1 MTEDAIVLDRVTKSF
16 GEFKAVDDLSLN
28 VAPGEVFGLLGPN
41 GSGKTTTV
49 NLVSGLSRPTAGRV
63 SVLGHDLAIDPAAI
77 RPRLGSVPQETALYE
92 ELSAEANLAFHA
104 DLFDYPRREVAGRIT
119 EVLELVQL
127 ADRRKSAVSTFS
139 GGMKRRLA
147 LARALL
153 HKPDL
158 LYLDEPTLGVDVQ
171 SRRALWDHII
181 DLRREGR
188 TVLLT
193 TNYLEE
199 ANTLCDRVA
208 ILDHGR
214 LVALDTP
221 TALRARYGDTV
232 IELRLEPEADAD
244 LLARLQR
251 LEGVTHVAQEDGT
264 LKVSVEGERSA
275 AAEVVALCADHS
287 RLRGITQREP
297 SLEEIFLRL
306 TGKGLRD

>member
-1 MTEDAIVLDRVTKSF
+1 MTENAIVLDQVTKSF
-16 GEFKAVDDLSLN
+16 GDFKAVDDLSLV
-28 VAPGEVFGLLGPN
+28 VARGEVFGLLGPN

-63 SVLGHDLAIDPAAI
+63 SVLGHDLAVDPAAI

-104 DLFDYPRREVAGRIT
+104 DLFNYPRREVAGRIT

-127 ADRRKSAVSTFS
+127 GDRRKSAVSTFS

-181 DLRREGR
+181 DLRKEGR

-221 TALRARYGDTV
+221 AALRARYGDTV
-232 IELRLEPEADAD
+232 IELKLEPEADAD
-244 LLARLQR
+244 LLARLR
-251 LEGVTHVAQEDGT
+251 KLEGVTHVGQEDGT

-275 AAEVVALCADHS
+275 AAEVVALCANHS
-287 RLRGITQREP
+287 RLRGIAQREP

-306 TGKGLRD
+306 TGKELRD

>member
-1 MTEDAIVLDRVTKSF
+1 MIEDAIVLDRVTKSF
-16 GEFKAVDDLSLN
+16 GDFKAVDDLTLN
-28 VAPGEVFGLLGPN
+28 VSRGEVFGLLGPN

-63 SVLGHDLAIDPAAI
+63 SVLGHDLSVDPAAI

-104 DLFDYPRREVAGRIT
+104 DLFNYPRREVAGRIT
-119 EVLELVQL
+119 EVLELVHL
-127 ADRRKSAVSTFS
+127 GDRRKSAVSTFS

-171 SRRALWDHII
+171 SRRALWDHIVAI
-181 DLRREGR
+181 RKEGR

-221 TALRARYGDTV
+221 AALRARYGDTV
-232 IELRLEPEADAD
+232 IELKLEPEADAD
-244 LLARLQR
+244 LLGRLR
-251 LEGVTHVAQEDGT
+251 KLEGVTHVGQEDGT

-275 AAEVVALCADHS
+275 AAEVVALCAAHS
-287 RLRGITQREP
+287 RLRGIVQREP

-306 TGKGLRD
+306 TGKELRD

>member
-1 MTEDAIVLDRVTKSF
+1 MIEDAIVLDRVTKTF
-16 GEFKAVDDLSLN
+16 GDFKAVDDLTLN
-28 VAPGEVFGLLGPN
+28 VSRGEVFGLLGPN

-49 NLVSGLSRPTAGRV
+49 NLVSGLSQPTAGRV
-63 SVLGHDLAIDPAAI
+63 SVLGHDLAVDPAAI

-127 ADRRKSAVSTFS
+127 GDRRKSAVSTFS

-171 SRRALWDHII
+171 SRRALWDHIVDI
-181 DLRREGR
+181 RKEGR

-221 TALRARYGDTV
+221 AALRARYGDTV
-232 IELRLEPEADAD
+232 IELNLEPEADAD
-244 LLARLQR
+244 LLARLR
-251 LEGVTHVAQEDGT
+251 KLEGVTHVAQEDRT
-264 LKVSVEGERSA
+264 LKVSIEGERSA
-275 AAEVVALCADHS
+275 AAEVVALCAGHS
-287 RLRGITQREP
+287 RLRGIEQREP

-306 TGKGLRD
+306 TGKELRD